1 MMIMLLQLAK
11 YLEKLNEN
19 DWKVNVMH
27 SRESGVKVFYK
38 VLEGL

>member
-1 MMIMLLQLAK
+1 MLQLAK

-27 SRESGVKVFYK
+27 LMETGVKVFYK
-38 VLEGL
+38 VWGGL